1 MSAWRHGSQRGP
13 PPPRHMGLMTLQQE
27 AERLRAELEKL
38 DQVRVRVALFGQPG
52 AGKSSLI
59 NALVGREVA
68 VTGERTDTTVDAHSY
83 HHDGVVYTDLPGF
96 GTTRFPADTYWERF
110 KLDEQDLLLCVKDS
124 KFSDADDRMFFE
136 QLWTRG
142 KVCLFVHNKSDT
154 LWSNTKTTEEIRA
167 ELSRDL
173 EERLAPRTARLVF
186 ASCRTKEGL
195 DELERAIGD
204 YLPDAKRE
212 RWERAAAAYSEEWLQ
227 RKRAIIQREVYIGAA
242 LSAINGFNP
251 IPGADLAIDLSALAG
266 LLVRIRNHYGL
277 SDARL
282 ERYLQFAP
290 AAKAL
295 TDKVLKYA
303 TREGLLLL
311 LKRFASRQLEKQVT
325 KYIPF
330 IGQAVAASVGYGI
343 TLQVGFEFLDT
354 CHELALQVMKAE
366 LNHHAP

>member
-1 MSAWRHGSQRGP
+1 
-13 PPPRHMGLMTLQQE
+13 MTLQEE

-52 AGKSSLI
+52 AGKSSII
-59 NALVGREVA
+59 NALVGRELA
-68 VTGERTDTTVDAHSY
+68 VTGERTDTTVEARSY
-83 HHDGVVYTDLPGF
+83 QHEGIIYTDLPGF
-96 GTTRFPADTYWERF
+96 GTTRFPVETYWDQF
-110 KLDEQDLLLCVKDS
+110 QLDEQDLLLCVKDS

-136 QLWTRG
+136 QLWQRG

-154 LWSNTKTTEEIRA
+154 LWSPNRNAEEIRN
-167 ELSRDL
+167 ELRADL
-173 EERLAPRTARLVF
+173 SERLAPRTAQLVF
-186 ASCRTKEGL
+186 TSCRTKEGL
-195 DELERAIGD
+195 DELERAVSEV
-204 YLPDAKRE
+204 LPNAKRE
-212 RWERAAAAYSEEWLQ
+212 RWERAATAYSEEWLQ
-227 RKRAIIQREVYIGAA
+227 RKRKLIEREVHIGAA

-251 IPGADLAIDLSALAG
+251 IPGADLAIDLSALAT

-282 ERYLQFAP
+282 ERYLQYAP

-295 TDKVLKYA
+295 VDKVLKYA
-303 TREGLLLL
+303 TREGILLLL
-311 LKRFASRQLEKQVT
+311 HRFASRQLEKQVT

-354 CHELALQVMKAE
+354 CHELALTVMKAE
-366 LNHHAP
+366 LAPIPA

>member
-1 MSAWRHGSQRGP
+1 MS
-13 PPPRHMGLMTLQQE
+13 LQEE

-59 NALVGREVA
+59 NALIGREVA
-68 VTGERTDTTVDAHSY
+68 VTGERTDTTTKPQTY
-83 HHDGVVYTDLPGF
+83 HHDGVDYTDLPGF

-110 KLDEQDLLLCVKDS
+110 KLDEQDLLLCVKDG

-136 QLWTRG
+136 QLWRRG
-142 KVCLFVHNKSDT
+142 KVCLFVHNKADT
-154 LWSNTKTTEEIRA
+154 LWSSTRSSEEIRD
-167 ELSRDL
+167 ELRRDL
-173 EERLAPRTARLVF
+173 EARLAPRSATMVF
-186 ASCRTKEGL
+186 TSCRTKEGL
-195 DELERAIGD
+195 DELEREIGN
-204 YLPDAKRE
+204 YLPEAKRE
-212 RWERAAAAYSEEWLQ
+212 RWERAAAAYSEEWLL
-227 RKRAIIQREVYIGAA
+227 RKRKIIQREVYIGAA

-251 IPGADLAIDLSALAG
+251 IPGADIAIDLSALAG
-266 LLVRIRNHYGL
+266 ILVRIRAHYGL

-282 ERYLQFAP
+282 ERYLQYAP
-290 AAKAL
+290 AVKAL

-311 LKRFASRQLEKQVT
+311 ARRFASRQLEKQVT

-354 CHELALQVMKAE
+354 CHELALQVMRAE
-366 LNHHAP
+366 LKTRESP

>member
-1 MSAWRHGSQRGP
+1 MGRVGRDAPTATPASPMS
-13 PPPRHMGLMTLQQE
+13 LQEE
-27 AERLRAELEKL
+27 ADRLRIELEKL
-38 DQVRVRVALFGQPG
+38 DVVRVRVALFGQPG

-68 VTGERTDTTVDAHSY
+68 VTGERTDTTVEAHSY
-83 HHDGVVYTDLPGF
+83 HHDGVDYTDLPGF

-110 KLDEQDLLLCVKDS
+110 KLDDQDLLLCVKDS

-136 QLWTRG
+136 QLWRRG
-142 KVCLFVHNKSDT
+142 KVCLFVHNKADT
-154 LWSNTKTTEEIRA
+154 LWSNTRTPDEIRQ
-167 ELSRDL
+167 ELRTDL
-173 EERLAPRTARLVF
+173 SERLAPHSAPMIFT
-186 ASCRTKEGL
+186 SCRTKEGL
-195 DELERAIGD
+195 DELMRAIAD

-212 RWERAAAAYSEEWLQ
+212 RWERAAAAYSEEWLE
-227 RKRAIIQREVYIGAA
+227 RKRKLIKREVYIGAA

-266 LLVRIRNHYGL
+266 LLVRIRSHYGL

-282 ERYLQFAP
+282 ERYVQYAP
-290 AAKAL
+290 AVKAL
-295 TDKVLKYA
+295 TDKILKYA

-311 LKRFASRQLEKQVT
+311 LKRVANRQLEKQVA
-325 KYIPF
+325 KFIPF

-354 CHELALQVMKAE
+354 CHELALTVMKAE
-366 LNHHAP
+366 LKAG